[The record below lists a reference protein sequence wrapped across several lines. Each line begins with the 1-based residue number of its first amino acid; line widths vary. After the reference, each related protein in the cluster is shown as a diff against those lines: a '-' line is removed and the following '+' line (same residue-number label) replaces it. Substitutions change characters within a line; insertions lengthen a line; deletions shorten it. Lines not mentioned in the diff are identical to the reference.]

1 MRIKGKTI
9 LRAGIGIGL
18 ILAFVAVFDGEASV
32 YGTITYRE
40 RISLTPGATLTVQ
53 LRDASYMDAPAQLI
67 AEQVISDPGQVPIK
81 FKVPYHRG
89 DIDPGSTYSISARI
103 DESDGRLAFINDT
116 AYDVITRGNP
126 GKVNI
131 VLAMVEPPPH
141 MVDGEWSAAD
151 RAPVEEAVSVT
162 DVHMIWQGD
171 EAFVRVVYL
180 VSDIDGCYQRGR
192 EEATVDGLVV
202 DVAVTAWVPP
212 PAPWAIDCSDKNLE
226 LDGIV
231 SLGNSLVTGETY
243 SVTVNGEYSLTFTVP

>member
-1 MRIKGKTI
+1 M
-9 LRAGIGIGL
+9 
-18 ILAFVAVFDGEASV
+18 
-32 YGTITYRE
+32 
-40 RISLTPGATLTVQ
+40 
-53 LRDASYMDAPAQLI
+53 
-67 AEQVISDPGQVPIK
+67 
-81 FKVPYHRG
+81 
-89 DIDPGSTYSISARI
+89 
-103 DESDGRLAFINDT
+103 
-116 AYDVITRGNP
+116 
-126 GKVNI
+126 
-131 VLAMVEPPPH
+131 LAMVEPPPH

-231 SLGNSLVTGETY
+231 SLGNSLVTGETF

>member
-1 MRIKGKTI
+1 
-9 LRAGIGIGL
+9 
-18 ILAFVAVFDGEASV
+18 
-32 YGTITYRE
+32 
-40 RISLTPGATLTVQ
+40 
-53 LRDASYMDAPAQLI
+53 MDAPAQLI
-67 AEQVISDPGQVPIK
+67 AEQVISDPGRVPLK
-81 FKVPYHRG
+81 FKVPYHRV

-126 GKVNI
+126 DKVNI

-180 VSDIDGCYQRGR
+180 VSDIDGCYRRGR
-192 EEATVDGLVV
+192 EEATVNGLVV
-202 DVAVTAWVPP
+202 DVAVTAGVPP